1 MAENDSRF
9 CDHARVKES
18 DCETECRSKEIY
30 RRATAI
36 MQIDDSELPQSLKEV
51 LRGDRE
57 G

>member
-1 MAENDSRF
+1 MTENDSRF
-9 CDHARVKES
+9 CDDGRVKES
-18 DCETECRSKEIY
+18 DCETVCRSKEIY

-51 LRGDRE
+51 LKGDRD